1 MASYRDRDRTD
12 PFLRDTYPLTLVLY
26 VLLCEYARQRT
37 TVTMQQLL
45 SRLFKSPVSLTGVES
60 SPAGDI
66 AKLHVAIADVTEIS
80 LTRLRVNL
88 CALVVEPKTNRPSG
102 RHDPADPT
110 GFYKAMRDNGHDI
123 SDPDRL
129 ALDEQG
135 RVFALFA

>member
-12 PFLRDTYPLTLVLY
+12 PFLRDTYSLTLVLY

-37 TVTMQQLL
+37 TVTKQQLL
-45 SRLFKSPVSLTGVES
+45 TRLFKSPVSLTGVES

-66 AKLHVAIADVTEIS
+66 AKLQVAIAEVTEIS
-80 LTRLRVNL
+80 LARLRVNL

-102 RHDPADPT
+102 RHDPVDPS
-110 GFYKAMRDNGHDI
+110 GFYKAMRDHGRDV

-135 RVFALFA
+135 RVFALFS

>member
-12 PFLRDTYPLTLVLY
+12 PFLRDTYPLTLILY
-26 VLLCEYARQRT
+26 VLLCESARQRA

-45 SRLFKSPVSLTGVES
+45 KRLFKSPVSLTGVES

-66 AKLHVAIADVTEIS
+66 AKLHVAIAEVSESS
-80 LTRLRVNL
+80 LARLGVNL

-102 RHDPADPT
+102 RHHPTDPT
-110 GFYKAMRDNGHDI
+110 GFYKAMRDRGHDI